1 MAATK
6 SKKAVSGGKGI
17 KKTNNTPASKRTS
30 IGLSVNS
37 RPNSKNAKRN
47 WKKYRGQGRV

>member
-1 MAATK
+1 MAAK
-6 SKKAVSGGKGI
+6 GSKNIGGKGVKLSI
-17 KKTNNTPASKRTS
+17 NSPASKRTS
-30 IGLSVNS
+30 IGLSTNS

>member
-6 SKKAVSGGKGI
+6 TKKVASGGKGI
-17 KKTNNTPASKRTS
+17 KNTRNTPSSKRTS
-30 IGLSVNS
+30 IGGSPNS